1 MAHNPHIDELGPAIG
16 EHYIGKS
23 NASGIQEYKL
33 MDPDYFL
40 HGADIKNKSMSFYN
54 DEEGTDKPGVHNSPL
69 NPPSDPA
76 LNATLEEL
84 FDDYRV
90 YWRWNGATWDK
101 LSEEFRYEF
110 IYVNYSDLG
119 IAAINGTAVIPA
131 AMNNYRLVN
140 ICVYNNSGT
149 NIAGGLPIVLLNNVP
164 WGPNLGVAA
173 NASNCVPDPTF
184 SAVATGD
191 FLKIDPARMFAAIPV
206 EFAMVLTFKRP

>member
-90 YWRWNGATWDK
+90 YWRWNGATWSK
-101 LSEEFRYEF
+101 LTEEFRYEF
-110 IYVNYSDLG
+110 IQLNYSAQG
-119 IAAINGTAVIPA
+119 TAAINGTAVVHSF
-131 AMNNYRLVN
+131 MNGWKLVR
-140 ICVYNNSGT
+140 ICVYNNGGT
-149 NIAGGLPIVLLNNVP
+149 NIAGGLPIVLLNNVA
-164 WGPNLGVAA
+164 WGPNQGVGA
-173 NASNCVPDPTF
+173 NASNCVNDPTF
-184 SAVATGD
+184 SAVTAGD
-191 FLKIDPARMFAAIPV
+191 FLKIDPTRMPAAPV
-206 EFAMVLTFKRP
+206 DFAMTLAFKRP